1 MIYLFSTWLHISLAL
16 QLSILFNCI
25 QYVHSLKRQ
34 ILVNPSNKKSQVP
47 CPAPSLPHQFLLS
60 LSCIKLSS
68 VLNNML
74 IVFIYRTF
82 FLVLRFFFFFCRINT
97 KRRGFNSQGLHFYD
111 FLALSLGLLLL
122 FLLFFYWELSL
133 IEHRSSWVHL
143 LIFFTFYNLFFITFD
158 FFP

>member
-1 MIYLFSTWLHISLAL
+1 MLNKIRKLIYLFSTWLHISLAL

-82 FLVLRFFFFFCRINT
+82 FLVLRFFFFSVELTLKEEGLTLRAFISMIFLRCLLGYFYYFCCSFTGN
-97 KRRGFNSQGLHFYD
+97 
-111 FLALSLGLLLL
+111 FL
-122 FLLFFYWELSL
+122 
-133 IEHRSSWVHL
+133 
-143 LIFFTFYNLFFITFD
+143 
-158 FFP
+158 